1 MVGFQAQTMRK
12 AGMSDWRAKPRTGKA
27 EFLRHLA
34 IIQARLAAGETQN
47 AIRQSLTE
55 DSSWSISTAQFSRY
69 VKTYTN
75 PASEHKYA
83 TVLNEPRL
91 LQSTRTTKSNVSASG
106 KPLIKPVERKPLTS
120 ADFKMIRAH
129 TDDLDLSALIGNNRA

>member
-1 MVGFQAQTMRK
+1 
-12 AGMSDWRAKPRTGKA
+12 MSDWRAKPRTGKA

-55 DSSWSISTAQFSRY
+55 DSSWSISAAQFSRY

-75 PASEHKYA
+75 PASEHEYA
-83 TVLNEPRL
+83 TVLNEPGL
-91 LQSTRTTKSNVSASG
+91 LQSPRTTKPNVSASG
-106 KPLIKPVERKPLTS
+106 KPLVEPAERKPLTP
-120 ADFKMIRAH
+120 ADFKRIRAQ
-129 TDDLDLSALIGNNRA
+129 TDDLDLSALIESNRA